1 MNCAVKI
8 LIVDDNPAI
17 HKILEP
23 LLRLQ
28 LNNTPSVILHA
39 DNGRSALDILGTN
52 PDTDV
57 IILDLNMPVMN
68 GFEFLTIAR
77 EDVRI
82 RSIPVCIF
90 SGNEGDATKALKLG
104 ALDFILKPGNYQEI
118 KLRVLNLIER
128 KRLTEAGARS
138 RINFLATVSHE
149 LRTPMNGVCGGIQL
163 LQTTELDE
171 EQSEYIE
178 VLERSAQNMMTMI
191 NGVLNF
197 LQSENPLHNLPVI
210 PFSLRTTMQK
220 SLDDLASRAVTSGV
234 TLALEIHSALPD
246 NLTGLPDKIQLIFHH
261 LLSNAI
267 KFSPSGSATVRIEPG
282 AQDETSVQLLC
293 SVTDTGIGIA
303 PETQSS
309 IFEPFTQADASPTR
323 AFEGLGIGLS
333 IAGRIAQMMGGAI
346 KVESVPGVGST
357 FSFVVTCGIDVG
369 EKNL

>member
-82 RSIPVCIF
+82 RSIPVCVF

-118 KLRVLNLIER
+118 KLRVLNLVER
-128 KRLTEAGARS
+128 KRLIEAGEIA
-138 RINFLATVSHE
+138 RINFLTTVSHE

-163 LQTTELDE
+163 LQTTEMTD
-171 EQSEYIE
+171 EQSGYVEI
-178 VLERSAQNMMTMI
+178 LEQSAQTMMAMI
-191 NGVLNF
+191 NSVLNF
-197 LQSENPLHNLPVI
+197 LQSDNSLHDLPVV
-210 PFSLRTTMQK
+210 PFFLRQMLQA
-220 SLDDLASRAVTSGV
+220 SIDNLASLAHKRDV
-234 TLALEIHSALPD
+234 TLALDVHPALPD
-246 NLTGLPDKIQLIFHH
+246 NLTGLPDKIQLIIHH

-267 KFSPSGSATVRIEPG
+267 KFSPLGSATVRIEPG
-282 AQDETSVQLLC
+282 VRDEKTVQLRC
-293 SVTDTGIGIA
+293 SVSDTGIGISPKIHSA
-303 PETQSS
+303 
-309 IFEPFTQADASPTR
+309 IFEPFTQVEVSSRT
-323 AFEGLGIGLS
+323 FGGLGIGLS
-333 IAGRIAQMMGGAI
+333 IANRIVNMMGGAI
-346 KVESVPGVGST
+346 KVASAPGSGST
-357 FSFVVTCGIDVG
+357 FSFVVTCGIDATRT
-369 EKNL
+369 